1 MFSLHAL
8 FGKGAQFFDLLNRS
22 AAAGFASVQALTRLL
37 TDTSSA
43 PALNEFM
50 AARTQ
55 EKALA
60 AQISEELVSSFVT
73 ALEREDIEALS
84 QALYKIPKTV
94 EKFAERYVL
103 VRERLHGI
111 DFKPRTQLLEQA
123 AGIVV
128 EMVKGLSRKTNLEAA
143 RNQIERLRA
152 VESEA
157 DRLLLGLYSELA
169 ADHGDA
175 VRALL
180 MKDMF
185 DLLEKAIDKCRD
197 VGNIVYHVVLK
208 SN

>member
-1 MFSLHAL
+1 MFSLQAL
-8 FGKGAQFFDLLNRS
+8 FGKGTQFFELLNRS
-22 AAAGFASVQALTRLL
+22 AEAAYESVQALSQLL
-37 TDTSSA
+37 SEDSPS
-43 PALNEFM
+43 PALNAFI

-60 AQISEELVSSFVT
+60 ARISEELVHTFVT
-73 ALEREDIEALS
+73 ALEREDIEAIS

-103 VRERLHGI
+103 VRERLRGI
-111 DFKPRTQLLEQA
+111 DFRPRTALLEQA
-123 AGIVV
+123 ARIAAD
-128 EMVKGLSRKTNLEAA
+128 MVKGLGRKMGLEDA
-143 RNQIERLRA
+143 RNRIEKLRA

-157 DRLLLGLYSELA
+157 DRLLLDLYRELA
-169 ADHGDA
+169 ASEGDA
-175 VRALL
+175 IRGLL
-180 MKDMF
+180 MKDMY